1 MHPTTKQS
9 CIDYNIEYR
18 LHKLQILDLNT
29 SRNLIFRVGT
39 AHDRNEEKRVKLFD
53 YYLRKEGISGASIL
67 EKTVAERA
75 KNELCIKS
83 WGGDDQNFSSLD
95 IHISL

>member
-1 MHPTTKQS
+1 MIKKS
-9 CIDYNIEYR
+9 VI
-18 LHKLQILDLNT
+18 
-29 SRNLIFRVGT
+29 RVGMK
-39 AHDRNEEKRVKLFD
+39 ALRKRVKLFD

-83 WGGDDQNFSSLD
+83 WGGNDEKKYSIAIDVLLKS
-95 IHISL
+95 IE

>member
-67 EKTVAERA
+67 VKTVA
-75 KNELCIKS
+75 
-83 WGGDDQNFSSLD
+83 
-95 IHISL
+95 